1 MRLASLSMYVSPPPV
16 ARAQEEFWAFLQDW
30 LRQAGLADV
39 PERLDRSVAYDAA
52 WHDPGLLL
60 AQSCGYPYAKSLRGV
75 VRLVATPVYDR
86 PGCEGPLMCSLLI
99 ARRDSAGARLAD
111 FRGKVAALNAYD
123 SNSGAN
129 LFRASVAS
137 LAGGERFFA
146 SVVETGSHAASIDAV
161 AAGLADIAAID
172 CVTYGNF
179 SAHAPERVSGL
190 TIIGETPKGPG
201 LPFVTRA
208 SASDEE
214 VEMLRQALAAAI
226 VAPGL
231 APARAALA
239 LKGFA
244 VLDDAAYQGL
254 LDMEKAAEAA
264 AYPVIA

>member
-16 ARAQEEFWAFLQDW
+16 AQAQQEFWAFLQDW
-30 LRQAGLADV
+30 LKQAGIADV
-39 PERLDRSVAYDAA
+39 PGRLDSSVAYDAA
-52 WHDPGLLL
+52 WRDPSLLL
-60 AQSCGYPYAKSLRGV
+60 AQSCGYPYAKSLRGI

-86 PGCEGPLMCSLLI
+86 PGCDGPLMCSLLI
-99 ARRDSAGARLAD
+99 ARRGDVGAALAD
-111 FRGKVAALNAYD
+111 FRGRIAALNAHD

-129 LFRASVAS
+129 LFRAAVAP
-137 LAGGERFFA
+137 LAHGERFFA

-179 SAHAPERVSGL
+179 SAHAPERISGL
-190 TIIGETPKGPG
+190 AIIGETPKGPG

-208 SASDEE
+208 SASNEE
-214 VEMLRQALAAAI
+214 VEILREALAAAI
-226 VAPGL
+226 VAPDL
-231 APARAALA
+231 ARARTALA
-239 LKGFA
+239 LKSFA
-244 VLDDAAYQGL
+244 ILDDAAYQGL